1 MDKKYLDKVLDQLV
15 SETKIT
21 DFDKGHEAYIDA
33 PFRTGGFLTARHMLY
48 SAYWKYCKHCKNV
61 YGLNEEE
68 VLYVWEEY
76 SRIIKDKIFVEY
88 GFTNQY

>member
-1 MDKKYLDKVLDQLV
+1 MDKKYLDKVLEQLV

-21 DFDKGHEAYIDA
+21 DFDKGYEAYIDA